1 MSSTRTLK
9 KWWQIW
15 KKEPPSPA
23 EDAPSSDRVPE
34 TPPVRTISLD
44 QPAERS
50 WFRQAFLDFVG
61 KDKFE
66 KFIRALKDSA
76 APKGRLMYWQEEL
89 LSRFGKERGISCP
102 GSLSQMT
109 KVFEAD
115 INEMSKV
122 TNDATQLPQP
132 ARKTGTRYCQ
142 RIQREVVIRHEMGI
156 FICEWSAGYKPTMC
170 TEICVH
176 SEAVQIAAM
185 RASKSPAALGA
196 KEIMRRK
203 NEWDKSGA

>member
-1 MSSTRTLK
+1 MSSTRTRK

-15 KKEPPSPA
+15 KKEPPPPA
-23 EDAPSSDRVPE
+23 EDASPSVRVPE
-34 TPPVRTISLD
+34 TASVQTLSLD
-44 QPAERS
+44 QLAERS
-50 WFRQAFLDFVG
+50 WFRHAFLDFAG

-66 KFIRALKDSA
+66 KFVRALKDSA

-89 LSRFGKERGISCP
+89 LSRFGRERGISSP
-102 GSLSQMT
+102 VSLSQIT

-122 TNDATQLPQP
+122 TNETTQSPRP
-132 ARKTGTRYCQ
+132 ARKAGTRYCQ

-196 KEIMRRK
+196 KDYAPEK
-203 NEWDKSGA
+203 